1 MRTTHVVVLPYDPK
15 WKEDFFA
22 IRAELEVAMG
32 ELALRIEHVG
42 STSVEGMSAKPC
54 IDVDVVI
61 PDRTCLK
68 ATIERLASAVFF
80 LWERN

>member
-22 IRAELEVAMG
+22 IRAELEAAMG

-42 STSVEGMSAKPC
+42 EHVCGRNVS
-54 IDVDVVI
+54 
-61 PDRTCLK
+61 K
-68 ATIERLASAVFF
+68 ALH
-80 LWERN
+80 